1 MFLWGQGALSGLPIC
16 VQVCAQIYMAFIMD
30 SWLVGSSAFQSEGG
44 YMCVLQSEGLKVV
57 PQLYLVFSNPRQTPM
72 TIRSGRPFSQSHAG
86 DSSQIGYTL
95 IVTSVTSDA
104 AGIWVIHVVT
114 WQFVISFI
122 MGSVFILYS
131 VQLGIWEI
139 LLLSS
144 DFGILQCYFL
154 PTYSSRYSNLFQKT
168 NDYVQ

>member
-1 MFLWGQGALSGLPIC
+1 MFLWGQGALSELPIC
-16 VQVCAQIYMAFIMD
+16 VQVCAYIYMAFIMD
-30 SWLVGSSAFQSEGG
+30 SQLVGSSAFQSEGG
-44 YMCVLQSEGLKVV
+44 YMCVLQSEGM
-57 PQLYLVFSNPRQTPM
+57 YLVVSNPRQTPV
-72 TIRSGRPFSQSHAG
+72 TIRSGRPFSQSLAG

-104 AGIWVIHVVT
+104 GGIWVIHVVT

-154 PTYSSRYSNLFQKT
+154 PIYSSRYSNLFQKT